1 MSEQAP
7 EQTAR
12 DANKRKAPTIDLTA
26 TEIEG
31 AAGADAAGGPSHE
44 PEAGEADLSSK
55 SRSSESRE
63 GLSPESKSD
72 TPVRAR
78 PIPWLA
84 IGAGAVGG
92 AVVGGI
98 VLAGLFLPRGTPDSN
113 LASRLAQV
121 EQQLRERSGNSGPAA
136 GDTKA
141 LDDLAARIGKL
152 EAAIAALRQS
162 GGDPEFSEPNF
173 QPRG

>member
-12 DANKRKAPTIDLTA
+12 EASKRKGPTVDLTA

-31 AAGADAAGGPSHE
+31 AAGADATGGPSHE
-44 PEAGEADLSSK
+44 PEAGEADLSS
-55 SRSSESRE
+55 ESRQ
-63 GLSPESKSD
+63 GSSPESKSD

-84 IGAGAVGG
+84 IGAGSVGG

-98 VLAGLFLPRGTPDSN
+98 VLAGLFLTRDTPDSN

-121 EQQLRERSGNSGPAA
+121 EQQLRTRSGNPRPTAPPSNAPH
-136 GDTKA
+136 A
-141 LDDLAARIGKL
+141 LAP
-152 EAAIAALRQS
+152 LR
-162 GGDPEFSEPNF
+162 
-173 QPRG
+173 